1 MSYYCNSTPLTQ
13 YRTAERKYLQWLCTN
28 QLEVLHPARMKS
40 LTAFRALLI
49 NILILAMEEHKKSAA
64 LWSFLSSFSLLS
76 FFYSTLTIFS
86 RLMNFISNEQLLSEK
101 KSFDKT
107 YCPAS
112 NKTFRMHLSWELI
125 EIKPESKRRLNNR
138 LTLIT
143 WTQNGQLFAKTW
155 GVFDD
160 QEGAFVT
167 YERGLKSKSRKE
179 SPKQDKPTGGY
190 LWSLRVDRC
199 LLSAL
204 IIIQPRFVA
213 VAMMI

>member
-1 MSYYCNSTPLTQ
+1 MYVIYVSHKQWCHITVTVLHSPQ

-107 YCPAS
+107 YSTAQH
-112 NKTFRMHLSWELI
+112 R
-125 EIKPESKRRLNNR
+125 IKHSECIFLGS
-138 LTLIT
+138 
-143 WTQNGQLFAKTW
+143 
-155 GVFDD
+155 
-160 QEGAFVT
+160 
-167 YERGLKSKSRKE
+167 
-179 SPKQDKPTGGY
+179 
-190 LWSLRVDRC
+190 
-199 LLSAL
+199 
-204 IIIQPRFVA
+204 
-213 VAMMI
+213 